1 MHEDAGF
8 SGAPRAPGT
17 VDVSDS
23 GALSAADD
31 GTAVFAAER
40 RRMTGIAYRITGSLA
55 DADDVVQ
62 EAWLRFSKT
71 WSSSSAEPIE
81 RPAAWLTTV
90 VGRIALDHL
99 KAVRHDREVYVGP
112 WLPEP
117 IASDLLA
124 LSQAAGPE
132 EMAELASSLTMGFL
146 HMLETLN
153 PVERVIFILAD
164 VFDVPFKE
172 IAETVGKSPDACRQI
187 ASRARRRVHD
197 ARPRKYQRPDDEAA
211 KVVAEMLAAT
221 TAGDIDG
228 LVRLLSEDAI
238 LVSDGGPHKRAARHP
253 IKGRDRMAR
262 FLANIGKRY
271 QSEDAAFEPIAING
285 ELGIVISVH
294 GERQAA
300 INFQVEDGLVRGV
313 HVVVADDKLA
323 ALDRT
328 VDML

>member
-1 MHEDAGF
+1 MDQDPVVDL
-8 SGAPRAPGT
+8 SDT
-17 VDVSDS
+17 VAV
-23 GALSAADD
+23 SAADD

-40 RRMTGIAYRITGSLA
+40 RRLTGIAYRITGSLA

-62 EAWLRFSKT
+62 EAWLRFSKA
-71 WSSSSAEPIE
+71 WDPSSPNQIE

-99 KAVRHDREVYVGP
+99 KAARHDREVYVGP

-117 IASDLLA
+117 IASDP
-124 LSQAAGPE
+124 LSVSQPGPE

-146 HMLETLN
+146 HMLETLQ
-153 PVERVIFILAD
+153 PVERVIFVLAD

-197 ARPRKYQRPDDEAA
+197 ARPQRYQPPDDEAA
-211 KVVAEMLAAT
+211 RVVATMLAAT

-228 LVRLLSEDAI
+228 LVKLLAEDAV
-238 LVSDGGPHKRAARHP
+238 LVSDGGPHKRAARYP
-253 IKGRDRMAR
+253 IKGRDRLAR
-262 FLANIGKRY
+262 FLANIGGRY
-271 QSEDAAFEPIAING
+271 EAARAVFEPVALNG
-285 ELGIVISVH
+285 ELGIVISLD

-300 INFQVEDGLVRGV
+300 ISFEVQDGLVHEV
-313 HVVVADDKLA
+313 HIIVADDKLA
-323 ALDRT
+323 ALDRP